1 MLRFKALCKIKRYLN
16 LYHPAFQRDDINK
29 GNYLPAFFAFLS
41 ARFSFNVFFG
51 SFLVSFLASCAF
63 DMLLEFKGLLKVI
76 KNHLYIKERMD
87 FKFSSCTKVHL
98 KTIN

>member
-1 MLRFKALCKIKRYLN
+1 MLEDALVHSIISIIN
-16 LYHPAFQRDDINK
+16 LFHPAGARDEINE

-63 DMLLEFKGLLKVI
+63 DIWLKFKL
-76 KNHLYIKERMD
+76 
-87 FKFSSCTKVHL
+87 C
-98 KTIN
+98 